1 MAAKDRRTTEQV
13 RHEIALERQSLA
25 AAVEQLRRDLHTA
38 VDVSTKL
45 KSNLPLALLCA
56 GTAGFVFA
64 GGIGAT
70 ARYLAHRGRDT
81 HMQTRGSRLAL
92 IGRN

>member
-13 RHEIALERQSLA
+13 QHEIELERQSFA
-25 AAVEQLRRDLHTA
+25 AAVEQLRRDLNAA

-56 GTAGFVFA
+56 GTAGFVVA

-70 ARYLAHRGRDT
+70 AHYLARRGRDA
-81 HMQTRGSRLAL
+81 HKQTRGSVLAI